1 MREKN
6 ETAAY
11 LQALKANPIDSSD
24 FILLTTALLKKELGG
39 KVRQEVDEIMTH
51 YLHLEKD
58 KAILAI
64 EKICETHREISEN
77 HLLSTTI
84 VEAKKHVTDNPI
96 ENQSRRYFET
106 RFATNLFE
114 SMEEESPVFYDGM
127 QKLSDLVKELNP
139 GLYDKDIGKGKD
151 DVAITTMEGAKSVVG
166 TIRELGDTT
175 PDFTLKRNA
184 VRRNSPAAYKTKD
197 RLNEPVRGT
206 NEENN
211 VFSQNPGIM
220 KSIHAMPFNERTSEE
235 QNRIVDSYALNPA
248 VKDGYSATKTHV
260 PFVNSV
266 SGTAFST
273 VTLAGAFIEKHPQD
287 PDLQEH
293 VDNIV
298 LTFVARA
305 VNEGFHSLREIM
317 DVFKE
322 PAVQKVINDH
332 KLELRIKY
340 PPEVLNKSFQEA
352 VQYSTKVCLGRCVKD
367 ELQNIHEHTG
377 KPEVSEKGKPHKPP
391 FPTELGIREN
401 KVTGPRVE
409 EALREMAKNN
419 PQQALE
425 SAQRFLAWKNYHH
438 RNFNVKGIKEL
449 VGELK
454 PKNSLLDSFKKM
466 KDVLQTTKKE
476 EMINTDST
484 RQDMNKTF

>member
-6 ETAAY
+6 EKAAY
-11 LQALKANPIDSSD
+11 LHALEANPIDSSD
-24 FILLTTALLKKELGG
+24 FILLTTALLKKELGR
-39 KVRQEVDEIMTH
+39 KIEKETDEIIIS
-51 YLHLEKD
+51 YFHLDKD
-58 KAILAI
+58 KALLAI
-64 EKICETHREISEN
+64 EKICETHPEISEN
-77 HLLSTTI
+77 PQLSTTI
-84 VEAKKHVTDNPI
+84 EKAKKRIADDPK

-106 RFATNLFE
+106 RVATNLFE
-114 SMEEESPVFYDGM
+114 SLEEASPVFYESM

-139 GLYDKDIGKGKD
+139 ELHDKDIGKGRD
-151 DVAITTMEGAKSVVG
+151 DVAIITMDLAKSVVG

-175 PDFTLKRNA
+175 PDFTQKRNI

-197 RLNEPVRGT
+197 RLNDPVRGT
-206 NEENN
+206 NEENQ
-211 VFSQNPGIM
+211 VFTQNPGIM
-220 KSIHAMPFNERTSEE
+220 KSVHGMPLDERIPEE
-235 QNRIVDSYALNPA
+235 QNRIVDSYTLNPE
-248 VKDGYSATKTHV
+248 VKEGYSATKPHV

-298 LTFVARA
+298 RTFVGRA

-322 PAVQKVINDH
+322 PAVQKVITDH
-332 KLELRIKY
+332 KLELRIKF

-352 VQYSTKVCLGRCVKD
+352 VQYSTKICLDRCVKN
-367 ELQNIHEHTG
+367 ELQSVRDHAG
-377 KPEVSEKGKPHKPP
+377 KHKGAEKEPHKLP
-391 FPTELGIREN
+391 FPSEIGIRHN

-409 EALREMAKNN
+409 AALREMAKRN

-425 SAQRFLAWKNYHH
+425 SAQKFLEWKNYHH
-438 RNFNVKGIKEL
+438 RNFNVKSIKEL
-449 VGELK
+449 ISELK
-454 PKNSLLDSFKKM
+454 PQNSLLDSFKKM
-466 KDVLQTTKKE
+466 KDVLQTSKKQ
-476 EMINTDST
+476 EMANINSMG
-484 RQDMNKTF
+484 QDMNKTF